1 MFAGCIRRLPLFVL
15 LVAVAH
21 VPAAGEGPP
30 QVRELTVDL
39 DDGPV
44 RALCTEGSH
53 RVLLLP
59 GDRAA
64 ADEWRPVLSRLAG
77 RVGACAYDRAT
88 DREEGTSEG
97 RGWFELLDEMR
108 RVQDA
113 LGLGHG
119 YTLVGKGTAGMYA
132 RLYAGD
138 RPLDV
143 GGLVLIDPV
152 HEDMPEEAR
161 RGMPQEAWSAWMSGR
176 RRPNADGVRETEL
189 SRHARET
196 SLRDIP
202 VTVVTPM
209 QWPDGDGWD
218 GRYLFEAARRVH
230 ASILRGVR
238 SGRHIPVPGTGDG
251 LLMDHPDLVAREIER
266 IAGMTSRG
274 ER

>member
-1 MFAGCIRRLPLFVL
+1 MLVGYARRLSAIAL
-15 LVAVAH
+15 LAAVAR
-21 VPAAGEGPP
+21 VPAAGERPP
-30 QVRELTVDL
+30 QVQELILDI

-59 GDRAA
+59 GDRAG
-64 ADEWRPVLSRLAG
+64 ADEWRPVLSRLAD
-77 RVGACAYDRAT
+77 RVGACAYDRGTART
-88 DREEGTSEG
+88 EGANEG
-97 RGWFELLDEMR
+97 RGWFELLDEIR

-113 LGLGHG
+113 LGLERG

-132 RLYAGD
+132 RLYAAD

-143 GGLVLIDPV
+143 GGLVLIDPA

-161 RGMPQEAWSAWMSGR
+161 LGMPQEAWSAWMARR

-189 SRHARET
+189 SRHAREI
-196 SLRDIP
+196 SLRDVP
-202 VTVVTPM
+202 VTVLTPTR
-209 QWPDGDGWD
+209 WPDGDGWE
-218 GRYLFEAARRVH
+218 GRYLSEAARRVH

-238 SGRHIPVPGTGDG
+238 SGRHIPVAGTGDG
-251 LLMDHPDLVAREIER
+251 VLVEQPDLVAREIER